1 MSREIENTKKKVVYN
16 KSKTYLLPLISEV
29 LDLDIKF
36 LPYLINT
43 YLFDENNEYENCI
56 FILHEFNFKN
66 PEFTKYEHKLVN
78 NDLFVKNI
86 DIDDKVVYVFKFPEE
101 YLNEYNCLLN
111 SEYSKFGDDAKQLI
125 LRFWGEVYSGN
136 ASGVNFLLKVK
147 KILYKDEKLRKELE
161 TKLGVKIHAEQEL
174 GDFVEVDN
182 ETLRISE
189 VTKMLNKC

>member
-1 MSREIENTKKKVVYN
+1 MSREIENTKKKVLYN

-29 LDLDIKF
+29 LDLNIKF

-66 PEFTKYEHKLVN
+66 PEFTKYEHKLIN
-78 NDLFVKNI
+78 NELFVKHI
-86 DIDDKVVYVFKFPEE
+86 DIDDKVVYIFKFPEE

-111 SEYSKFGDDAKQLI
+111 SQYSKFGDDAKQLI

-136 ASGVNFLLKVK
+136 SVGVAFLLKIK
-147 KILYKDEKLRKELE
+147 QILYKEIKLKERLQKEL
-161 TKLGVKIHAEQEL
+161 GVIISNDQEL
-174 GDFVEVDN
+174 GDYVDPYNEVFN
-182 ETLRISE
+182 SE
-189 VTKMLNKC
+189 DFKEIKIIN

>member
-1 MSREIENTKKKVVYN
+1 MSREIENTKKKVLYN

-29 LDLDIKF
+29 LDLNIKF

-66 PEFTKYEHKLVN
+66 PEFTKYEHKLTN
-78 NDLFVKNI
+78 NELFVKHI
-86 DIDDKVVYVFKFPEE
+86 DIDDKVVYIFKFPEE

-111 SEYSKFGDDAKQLI
+111 SQYSKFGDDAKQLI

-136 ASGVNFLLKVK
+136 SVGVAFLLKIK
-147 KILYKDEKLRKELE
+147 QILYKEIKLKERLQKEL
-161 TKLGVKIHAEQEL
+161 GVIISNDQEL
-174 GDFVEVDN
+174 GDYVDPYNEVFN
-182 ETLRISE
+182 SE
-189 VTKMLNKC
+189 DFKEIKIIN